1 VARGLGIEVNGA
13 FVRALAVEGG
23 KRPRILSFSEQVIDP
38 DESRPWADRAR
49 DAVKAAVAAAG
60 GARGRIA
67 ASVDSG
73 EVVLRELQLPF
84 TADDQLRKT
93 VPFELEHH
101 VHNHAIE
108 DLVVDYVRTVA
119 TEKGSQLLVAG
130 VPRKIVEERLAL
142 LESAGADPALLDL
155 DSLALFNAI
164 VAAGTVKGDAP
175 ILVVYGGSRF
185 TKFLLIE
192 NGRPRS
198 IRTIRYSPSVAEAA
212 PSVDIPAKEEVS
224 TGDEPYVIIEKTAPV
239 DILAKEAGRFL
250 MASGATGTP
259 SHIYV
264 AGNLDPDEVAGP
276 LTETTGIPVEPLDL
290 LSAFPHALPAGGGI
304 ERKVPVAL
312 GLALKAVDR
321 DASGTDFRR
330 DQFSYAKKF
339 ETVKSSALVFVDL
352 VLMFLALVA
361 LHLHFKGHDLR
372 ARAREVLDYQVQIV
386 ADAVNHDPS
395 AIPEPLQADPSKSLS
410 FMKAKLEA
418 LEAEVGAGN
427 HPIEHSALNLV
438 SRIWSTLERFYQEYG
453 ARKVDGRPF
462 FIQIDSANATQDP
475 ARGEASVALTGLA
488 ANTQLAENLK
498 QMLQGAALFDNK
510 EWAMETGPYR
520 PDHDNT
526 RFSFTLRK
534 GRK

>member
-13 FVRALAVEGG
+13 FVRVLAVEGG
-23 KRPRILSFSEQVIDP
+23 KRPRILSFSEQAIDP
-38 DESRPWADRAR
+38 DASLPWADRAR

-67 ASVDSG
+67 ASIDSG

-84 TADDQLRKT
+84 TADEQIRKT

-108 DLVVDYVRTVA
+108 DLVVDYVRTVV

-130 VPRKIVEERLAL
+130 VPRKIIEERLAL

-155 DSLALFNAI
+155 DSLALFNAV

-192 NGRPRS
+192 AGRPRS
-198 IRTIRYSPSVAEAA
+198 IRTIRYSPSVGETA
-212 PSVDIPAKEEVS
+212 PSIDIPDKEEAVL
-224 TGDEPYVIIEKTAPV
+224 GDEPYVIIEKTSPV

-250 MASGATGTP
+250 MASGTTATP
-259 SHIYV
+259 SSIFV
-264 AGNLDPDEVAGP
+264 AGNLDPAEVAGP
-276 LTETTGIPVEPLDL
+276 LSETTGIPVEALDL

-330 DQFSYAKKF
+330 DEFSYAKKF

-352 VLMFLALVA
+352 VLMFLALVS
-361 LHLHFKGHDLR
+361 LHLYFKGQDLR
-372 ARAREVLDYQVQIV
+372 VRTAEVLKYQTQIV
-386 ADAVNHDPS
+386 ADALNHDPA
-395 AIPEPLQADPSKSLS
+395 AIPEALKTDPSKSLS
-410 FMKAKLEA
+410 YMKAKLEA

-438 SRIWSTLERFYQEYG
+438 SRIWSTLDQFYQQSSG
-453 ARKVDGRPF
+453 RKFEGRPF
-462 FIQIDSANATQDP
+462 FLQIDSATTTQDP
-475 ARGEASVALTGLA
+475 ARGEASVALAGLA
-488 ANTQLAENLK
+488 TNTPLAENLK
-498 QMLQGAALFDNK
+498 QMLQAAAPFDK
-510 EWAMETGPYR
+510 EWTMETGQYR
-520 PDHDNT
+520 ADKDYT

-534 GRK
+534 GKK

>member
-13 FVRALAVEGG
+13 YVRVLAVEGG
-23 KRPRILSFSEQVIDP
+23 KRPRILSFADQAIDP
-38 DESRPWADRAR
+38 DETRPWADRAR
-49 DAVKAAVAAAG
+49 DAVRAAVAAVG
-60 GARGRIA
+60 GVRGRIA

-84 TADDQLRKT
+84 TADEQIRKT

-108 DLVVDYVRTVA
+108 ELVVDYVRTVV

-130 VPRKIVEERLAL
+130 VPRKVVEERLAL

-155 DSLALFNAI
+155 DSLALYNAV
-164 VAAGTVKGDAP
+164 VAAGAAKGDAP

-192 NGRPRS
+192 AGRPRS
-198 IRTIRYSPSVAEAA
+198 IRTIRYSPSVADAA
-212 PSVDIPAKEEVS
+212 PSINVPDKEETPV
-224 TGDEPYVIIEKTAPV
+224 GDEPYVILEKSAPV

-250 MASGATGTP
+250 MASGTTATP
-259 SHIYV
+259 ARIYV
-264 AGNLDPDEVAGP
+264 AGNLDPAEVAGP

-290 LSAFPHALPAGGGI
+290 LSAFPHALPAGGGV
-304 ERKVPVAL
+304 ERQIPVAL
-312 GLALKAVDR
+312 GLALKAVDW

-330 DQFSYAKKF
+330 DEYSYARKF
-339 ETVKSSALVFVDL
+339 ETVKSSALVFVYL
-352 VLMFLALVA
+352 VLMLLALVA
-361 LHLHFKGHDLR
+361 LHLHFKGQDLR
-372 ARAREVLDYQVQIV
+372 READLVLGYQAQIV

-395 AIPEPLQADPSKSLS
+395 AIPEPLKSDPSKSQAY
-410 FMKAKLEA
+410 MKAKLEA

-438 SRIWSTLERFYQEYG
+438 SRIWSTLERFYQEQN
-453 ARKVDGRPF
+453 ARKFDGRPF
-462 FIQIDSANATQDP
+462 FIQIDTANATQDP
-475 ARGEASVALTGLA
+475 ARGEASVAVTGLA
-488 ANTQLAENLK
+488 SNTQLAESLK
-498 QMLQGAALFDNK
+498 QMLQGAAPFDK

-520 PDHDNT
+520 PEKDYT